1 VIDGVLETAFPL
13 IVCLRLTC
21 LQYLHG
27 RDMTVVE
34 VDAAAAA
41 DDDDDERTV
50 VPDDYDNDRDDDL
63 D

>member
-34 VDAAAAA
+34 VDAAAA

-50 VPDDYDNDRDDDL
+50 VPDDYDKDRDDDL